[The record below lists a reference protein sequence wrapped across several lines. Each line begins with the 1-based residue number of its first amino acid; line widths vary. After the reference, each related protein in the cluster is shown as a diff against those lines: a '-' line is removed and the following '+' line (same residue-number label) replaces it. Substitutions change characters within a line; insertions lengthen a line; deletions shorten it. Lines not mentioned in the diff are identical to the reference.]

1 MNEDF
6 VKEIYKYSNQDCLE
20 KLKVISPKYLNNKI
34 KYIHVT
40 GTNGKGSV
48 SRLIHAVLLQT
59 LKQKIGLFTSPHI
72 AVINERSIV
81 NDKMICDQDLIRI
94 KNLIVDDIEYYRLGF
109 FAILTLIA
117 LIYFQ
122 EQNVQWA
129 VIEVGIGGK
138 IDPTN
143 VIDATY
149 AIITSIGRDHQD
161 WLGKTTSE
169 ILQQKLGIIK
179 ATTKNLFITGN
190 LSHKLKQQININ
202 DYHVIYSPE
211 LINKPYYQENKK
223 LALTVITKAFPE
235 INTKDALKI
244 INETNVKLRF
254 EKYQINDKIVYF
266 DAAHN
271 IDGIKALV
279 KTLKINKIIPQQII
293 FSCLKNKY
301 PKDLI
306 NCLKKVSN
314 NIIIC
319 ANSNDNSISGEI
331 FDYQKMIEDT
341 ASKIILITGSCYF
354 LADVYNY
361 LRRNDIINVKRWLLS
376 NEHIISKCN

>member
-1 MNEDF
+1 MNEGF
-6 VKEIYKYSNQDCLE
+6 LKEIYKYSNQDCLK
-20 KLKVISPKYLNNKI
+20 KLKVIIPKYLNNNI
-34 KYIHVT
+34 KYIHVA

-72 AVINERSIV
+72 EVINERIII
-81 NDKMICDQDLIRI
+81 NDKMISDQDLIRI
-94 KNLIVDDIEYYRLGF
+94 KNLISDDIEYYQLGF

-129 VIEVGIGGK
+129 IMEVGIGGK
-138 IDPTN
+138 IDATN

-161 WLGKTTSE
+161 RLGKTTSE
-169 ILQQKLGIIK
+169 ILQQKLGIVKTI
-179 ATTKNLFITGN
+179 TKNLFISGN
-190 LSHKLKQQININ
+190 LNDKLKQKINLEE
-202 DYHVIYSPE
+202 YHPIYSPK

-223 LALTVITKAFPE
+223 LVLTVITKAFSE
-235 INTKDALKI
+235 INLKEAIKI
-244 INETNVKLRF
+244 INETNIKLRF
-254 EKYQINDKIVYF
+254 EKYQINDKTIYF

-271 IDGIKALV
+271 IDSIKALV
-279 KTLKINKIIPQQII
+279 KTLKINKIFPQQII
-293 FSCLKNKY
+293 FSCLKDKY
-301 PKDLI
+301 PKQLI
-306 NCLKKVSN
+306 SCLKKVSN

-319 ANSNDNSISGEI
+319 ANNSNNSITGES

-341 ASKIILITGSCYF
+341 TSKIILITGSCYF

-361 LRRNDIINVKRWLLS
+361 LRIKNIINVKGG
-376 NEHIISKCN
+376 N

>member
-1 MNEDF
+1 MNENF
-6 VKEIYKYSNQDCLE
+6 VKEIYKYSNQDCLK
-20 KLKVISPKYLNNKI
+20 KLKVISPKYLNNNI
-34 KYIHVT
+34 KYIHVA

-72 AVINERSIV
+72 AVINERIIV
-81 NDKMICDQDLIRI
+81 NDKMISDQDLIRI

-129 VIEVGIGGK
+129 IIEVGIGGK

-161 WLGKTTSE
+161 RLGKTTSQ

-179 ATTKNLFITGN
+179 AITKNLFITGN
-190 LSHKLKQQININ
+190 LSHKLKQQINIG
-202 DYHVIYSPE
+202 DYHIIYSSK

-223 LALTVITKAFPE
+223 LVLTVITKAFPE

-244 INETNVKLRF
+244 INKTNVKLRF
-254 EKYQINDKIVYF
+254 EKYQINNKIIYF

-319 ANSNDNSISGEI
+319 TNSNNNSITGEI
-331 FDYQKMIEDT
+331 FDYQKMIADT

-361 LRRNDIINVKRWLLS
+361 LRRNNIINVKGGY
-376 NEHIISKCN
+376 

>member
-6 VKEIYKYSNQDCLE
+6 FKKISKYSNRDCLK
-20 KLKVISPKYLNNKI
+20 KLKIIAPKYLNNNI

-48 SRLIHAVLLQT
+48 SRLIFAVLSQT

-72 AVINERSIV
+72 EFVNERIIV
-81 NDKMICDQDLIRI
+81 NDKMISNQDLVRI
-94 KNLIVDDIEYYRLGF
+94 NDLIFADIEYYQLGF
-109 FAILTLIA
+109 FGILTLIA

-129 VIEVGIGGK
+129 IIEVGIGGK

-143 VIDATY
+143 IIDATY
-149 AIITSIGRDHQD
+149 AIITSIGKDHQD
-161 WLGKTTSE
+161 RLGKTTSE
-169 ILQQKLGIIK
+169 ILQQKLGIVK
-179 ATTKNLFITGN
+179 PTTKNLFISGN
-190 LSHKLKQQININ
+190 LNNKLKKQV
-202 DYHVIYSPE
+202 DKEGYKPVYSPR
-211 LINKPYYQENKK
+211 LINQPFYQENKK
-223 LALTVITKAFPE
+223 LVLTVISKAFLE
-235 INTKDALKI
+235 INIKQALEI
-244 INETNVKLRF
+244 INGTNIRLRF
-254 EKYQINDKIVYF
+254 EKYQINDKTIYF

-271 IDGIKALV
+271 IDGIKSLV

-301 PKDLI
+301 PQKLI
-306 NCLKKVSN
+306 NYLKKISN

-319 ANSNDNSISGEI
+319 TNSSLDSITGEI
-331 FDYQKMIEDT
+331 FNYEKMIEYNVN
-341 ASKIILITGSCYF
+341 KIILITGSCYF

-361 LRRNDIINVKRWLLS
+361 LRVKKIIM
-376 NEHIISKCN
+376 I